1 MRHRRGGM
9 PRRLGLVLSL
19 VAVAAL
25 AITSATAARVDT
37 DVSGSAPTFFTTTND
52 KVTICHGAG
61 QDGTTK
67 FVTLTISVN
76 AVYGNGG
83 HFYEN
88 GTPQAGHEQ
97 DYFGACITPPSDDVC
112 PNIEGDQHSIPD
124 GMVKDAHGNC
134 VTPPPPP
141 PPSSDEHMDVQVV
154 KAATPQVQL
163 VNGQA
168 DVAYT
173 VRVRNDGPNQAHNV
187 VLKDAAPS
195 GVTFLAV
202 TQQPVGGSCTVTAA
216 LLDCTLGT
224 LGPGVERVIGVSAR
238 VTQTGTYVNC
248 AMATGDGKDTNGGNN
263 RACASTLVTAPVTP
277 PAPTPKPKPT
287 KPKPQPKPAPNL
299 CRVLKVTP
307 GMVKANGSQTL
318 VIAKVTKSKT
328 PVSGVAVRFTGIGL
342 NKVVKTDKQGVA
354 RIGVAPSKAGIM
366 LVRIT
371 NVKACNSARIGVV
384 GVFEPPVTG

>member
-1 MRHRRGGM
+1 MNL
-9 PRRLGLVLSL
+9 LGDNPATPEVETDYLLD
-19 VAVAAL
+19 
-25 AITSATAARVDT
+25 TDSAT
-37 DVSGSAPTFFTTTND
+37 
-52 KVTICHGAG
+52 VTVHCS
-61 QDGTTK
+61 T
-67 FVTLTISVN
+67 
-76 AVYGNGG
+76 
-83 HFYEN
+83 
-88 GTPQAGHEQ
+88 
-97 DYFGACITPPSDDVC
+97 TPP
-112 PNIEGDQHSIPD
+112 
-124 GMVKDAHGNC
+124 
-134 VTPPPPP
+134 VTPPVTPPT
-141 PPSSDEHMDVQVV
+141 DEFMDVQVA
-154 KAATPQVQL
+154 KDATPQVQL

-168 DVAYT
+168 TVSYT
-173 VRVRNDGPNQAHNV
+173 VRVKNNGPNQAHNV
-187 VLKDAAPS
+187 TVADAAPS

-202 TQQPVGGSCTVTAA
+202 TQPPASGGCSITGGV
-216 LLDCTLGT
+216 LLQCSLGT

-277 PAPTPKPKPT
+277 PAATPKPKPT
-287 KPKPQPKPAPNL
+287 KPTPKPKPAPNL

-307 GMVKANGSQTL
+307 GMVKANGSKTL
-318 VIAKVTKSKT
+318 VVAKVTKSKT

-354 RIGVAPSKAGIM
+354 RIGVTPNKAGIM